1 LRQFSKK
8 HQKKSHIFPQQLYF
22 TKRKGS
28 RSTATASFLR
38 GHTLMKKLFGYWL
51 FFFFFL
57 YVRRMKPL
65 SFKHGFCPFLQISQ
79 RMSFLVFA
87 RFWRRYVFS
96 EFIGVSPFQPGAACV
111 HRQHFLISRELPFR
125 TF

>member
-1 LRQFSKK
+1 
-8 HQKKSHIFPQQLYF
+8 
-22 TKRKGS
+22 
-28 RSTATASFLR
+28 
-38 GHTLMKKLFGYWL
+38 MKKLFGYWL

-111 HRQHFLISRELPFR
+111 HRLRSLAAGNCLFAHSENHTFLIPLAY
-125 TF
+125 TFLGFCLLKILLIFLFGV